1 MTFESALVIPVPEA
15 EPVVGDLRTRYDPTA
30 PPGLPAHITVVYPYL
45 HPSALT
51 QSVLNELNAI
61 FAGVTP
67 FQFALRTIGRF
78 PEVVYLAPEPTEPFL
93 RLTGAVAT
101 RWPEAPPYRGIYDE
115 VLPHLTVAHTS
126 SPADVEQVRTKIEPV
141 LPMVCLAG
149 RVWLLTNKQDRWS
162 IHHQFEFGGEGREIP
177 TEVPIV
183 KPDR

>member
-30 PPGLPAHITVVYPYL
+30 PPGMPAHITVVYPYL

-51 QSVLNELNAI
+51 QSVLNELSAI

-67 FQFALRTIGRF
+67 FRFALWTIGRF
-78 PEVVYLAPEPTEPFL
+78 PEVVYLAPDPTEPFL

-115 VLPHLTVAHTS
+115 VIPHLTVAHTTS
-126 SPADVEQVRTKIEPV
+126 SADVEQVRTKIEPV
-141 LPMVCLAG
+141 LGMVCLAG
-149 RVWLLTNKQDRWS
+149 RVWLLTNKQDCWS
-162 IHHQFEFGGEGREIP
+162 IHHQFEFGREGREIP
-177 TEVPIV
+177 PEVPIV